1 MRTRLD
7 KELITNL
14 PFKRKIEKI
23 IEVFY
28 AELTAY
34 PYREAFLMSE
44 INSHSWV
51 PPTKE
56 RSTPLHEFLKEI
68 DTAMDNGLIKRMGPV
83 NFVINLFSLM
93 AYPLLIRPLYKWV
106 FDLNDPQY
114 EKLLTERKK
123 MIVDLLFI

>member
-1 MRTRLD
+1 
-7 KELITNL
+7 
-14 PFKRKIEKI
+14 
-23 IEVFY
+23 
-28 AELTAY
+28 
-34 PYREAFLMSE
+34 MSE
-44 INSHSWV
+44 INSHAWV
-51 PPTKE
+51 PPVKE
-56 RSTPLHEFLKEI
+56 RSTPLHDFLKEI
-68 DTAMDNGLIKRMGPV
+68 ETAMDNGLVKKMKPV